1 MIICPTCKNE
11 NDDDADY
18 CEHCGRPLADVQPSA
33 AERASGD
40 DEPSTLVID
49 TLDLLQSA
57 PQRDPDSPRISL
69 SSSSTDSDSAP
80 GLSLG
85 MVEADSGN
93 DLSLKLRGNDH
104 LTEQPQMRVTATHTL
119 VEGIPA
125 IKADAAP
132 RDATPTDAQ
141 ELGEPTRV
149 IETLAKPD
157 KDKALTPPP
166 ALISATSESLRA
178 TQAVDMP
185 SGGWAKKLAERKQQK
200 AAQAAA
206 ESNALSANTKD
217 DADSITTASSSKRDA
232 ALENTLRDGQEG
244 HATPGSRHHTQENE
258 ALPMTPQP
266 VTRATISTGALIGVL
281 SGMVFL
287 LVITAAITVHLIR
300 SNTQPA
306 DDVHAH
312 PTGTAK
318 IPAGHYLRGLAN
330 DYRLMFSRN
339 CKKFVDDP
347 EAECKEDIALK
358 DEVPQDKVKVAAFEM
373 DLTEVTHK
381 DWARC
386 VKDGACAEIKSADCE
401 NWTLR
406 GKRPSFRRV
415 PRALFRAH
423 KPVVCVNRAEAQAY
437 CKFAGGA
444 LPTPDQWEK
453 AARGD
458 KGYTLPWGTNWN
470 PRHANWGEKD
480 QARFDIAGALDGH
493 ADTAPVGS
501 YPEGRSPYGLY
512 DMTGNV
518 SEWVKPAKK
527 TKGATASA
535 RGGSWRSAPLE
546 MRVTRRLFINADTR
560 RTDVGFRCVY
570 E

>member
-11 NDDDADY
+11 NDDGADY
-18 CEHCGRPLADVQPSA
+18 CEHCGRPLADVAPSA
-33 AERASGD
+33 AD
-40 DEPSTLVID
+40 DKPSTLVID

-57 PQRDPDSPRISL
+57 PQHDPDSPRISL
-69 SSSSTDSDSAP
+69 SSSSTDSGSPP

-93 DLSLKLRGNDH
+93 DLSLKLRGND
-104 LTEQPQMRVTATHTL
+104 QPAMRVTATHTL

-132 RDATPTDAQ
+132 QDATPADAQ
-141 ELGEPTRV
+141 EPGEPTRI

-185 SGGWAKKLAERKQQK
+185 SGGWARKLAERKQQK

-206 ESNALSANTKD
+206 ENNAPSANTKD
-217 DADSITTASSSKRDA
+217 DGPTAAPSPPNQDA
-232 ALENTLRDGQEG
+232 ALENTLRDEQEG
-244 HATPGSRHHTQENE
+244 RATPGSRHHTQENE

-281 SGMVFL
+281 SSMVFL

-300 SNTQPA
+300 SNTPPA
-306 DDVHAH
+306 DDVHAR
-312 PTGTAK
+312 PTGTAEV
-318 IPAGHYLRGLAN
+318 PAGPYLRGLAN

-358 DEVPQDKVKVAAFEM
+358 DEVPQESVEVAAFKM
-373 DLTEVTHK
+373 DLTEVTHE

-415 PRALFRAH
+415 PRALFRTQ

-527 TKGATASA
+527 TKGAAASA